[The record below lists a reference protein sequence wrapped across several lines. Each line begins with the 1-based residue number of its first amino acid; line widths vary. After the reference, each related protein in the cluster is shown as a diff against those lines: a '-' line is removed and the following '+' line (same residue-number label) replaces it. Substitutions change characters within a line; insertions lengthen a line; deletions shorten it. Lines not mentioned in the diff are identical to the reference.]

1 MKQIPETH
9 QFDLVIAGGG
19 AAGLAAAVEIG
30 LLSKSSCGDL
40 APKVALIEKKEV
52 PGKKLSATGNGRCN
66 LSNAACSDREE
77 VDSFFH
83 CLGLLTRTD
92 EAGRMYPYSEE
103 AGEVSA
109 LLADSA
115 KHLGADFFL
124 DTQITKVEPLSGGGF
139 LIDGES
145 KEKKIQFTCKKLLI
159 AMGGKSY
166 SAFGTTGDGYG
177 IARRLGHSVTRLAP
191 SLVPV
196 CVDADL
202 GGLAGVRT
210 KAKVSLYHKGVFVAE
225 ETGEIQ
231 FNKDCISGICIMNL
245 SRLLVLDGTKPFNEA
260 FAEYELR
267 MDLVPEYSCEQLIQ
281 LLSRK
286 PHQQMLQTLV
296 RKKLAAEL
304 LRRAA
309 AVELAAAPTPTASA
323 ARMHAMA
330 ATPASAAVQ
339 APSNAAAAAPA
350 DVKRVAELLK
360 DFRFTVSGTKGW
372 NDAQV
377 TRGGVVMDE
386 IDEKTMESKILRGLY
401 FAGEVLNYDGP
412 CGGWNLHFA
421 WQTGLKAGH
430 GMVER

>member
-145 KEKKIQFTCKKLLI
+145 KEKKFQFSCKKLLI

-210 KAKVSLYHKGVFVAE
+210 KAKVSLYHKGNFVAE

-286 PHQQMLQTLV
+286 PQQQMLQTLV

-309 AVELAAAPTPTASA
+309 VN
-323 ARMHAMA
+323 
-330 ATPASAAVQ
+330 ATGTGA
-339 APSNAAAAAPA
+339 NAAESAPA
-350 DVKRVAELLK
+350 DVKGVAELLK

-377 TRGGVVMDE
+377 TRGGVAMDE
-386 IDEKTMESKILRGLY
+386 IDERTMESKILRGLY

-421 WQTGLKAGH
+421 WQTGLKAAH

>member
-30 LLSKSSCGDL
+30 ILSKSSCGDL

-115 KHLGADFFL
+115 KHLGVDFFL

-145 KEKKIQFTCKKLLI
+145 KEKKFQFSCKKLLI

-210 KAKVSLYHKGVFVAE
+210 KAKVSLYHKGIFVAE

-267 MDLVPEYSCEQLIQ
+267 MDLVPEYSCEQLVL
-281 LLSRK
+281 LLSSK
-286 PHQQMLQTLV
+286 PQQQMLQTLV

-309 AVELAAAPTPTASA
+309 MPALATNAVASTSASA
-323 ARMHAMA
+323 
-330 ATPASAAVQ
+330 PSEVQSPVKAV
-339 APSNAAAAAPA
+339 APV

-421 WQTGLKAGH
+421 WQTGLKAAH

>member
-145 KEKKIQFTCKKLLI
+145 KEKKFQFSCKKLLI

-210 KAKVSLYHKGVFVAE
+210 KAKVSLYHKGNFVAE

-286 PHQQMLQTLV
+286 PQQQMLQTLV
-296 RKKLAAEL
+296 RKKLAVEL

-309 AVELAAAPTPTASA
+309 VNATGTGANVVES
-323 ARMHAMA
+323 
-330 ATPASAAVQ
+330 
-339 APSNAAAAAPA
+339 APA
-350 DVKRVAELLK
+350 DVKGVAELLK

-377 TRGGVVMDE
+377 TRGGVAMDE
-386 IDEKTMESKILRGLY
+386 IDERTMESKILRGLY

-421 WQTGLKAGH
+421 WQTGLKAAH

>member
-145 KEKKIQFTCKKLLI
+145 KEKKFQFSCKKLLI

-210 KAKVSLYHKGVFVAE
+210 KAKVSLYHKGNFVAE
-225 ETGEIQ
+225 EAGEIQ

-267 MDLVPEYSCEQLIQ
+267 MDLVPEYSCDQLIQ

-286 PHQQMLQTLV
+286 PQQQMLQTLV

-309 AVELAAAPTPTASA
+309 VN
-323 ARMHAMA
+323 
-330 ATPASAAVQ
+330 ATGTGA
-339 APSNAAAAAPA
+339 NAAESAPA
-350 DVKRVAELLK
+350 DVKSVAELLK

-386 IDEKTMESKILRGLY
+386 IDERTMESKILRGLY

-421 WQTGLKAGH
+421 WQTGLKAAH

>member
-30 LLSKSSCGDL
+30 ILSKSSCGDL

-145 KEKKIQFTCKKLLI
+145 KEKKFQFSCKKLLI

-210 KAKVSLYHKGVFVAE
+210 KAKVSLYHKGNFVAE

-286 PHQQMLQTLV
+286 PQQQMLQTLV
-296 RKKLAAEL
+296 RKKLAVEL

-309 AVELAAAPTPTASA
+309 VN
-323 ARMHAMA
+323 
-330 ATPASAAVQ
+330 ATGTGA
-339 APSNAAAAAPA
+339 NAAESAPA
-350 DVKRVAELLK
+350 DVKGVAELLK

-377 TRGGVVMDE
+377 TRGGVAMDE
-386 IDEKTMESKILRGLY
+386 IDERTMESKILRGLY

-421 WQTGLKAGH
+421 WQTGLKAAH

>member
-1 MKQIPETH
+1 
-9 QFDLVIAGGG
+9 
-19 AAGLAAAVEIG
+19 
-30 LLSKSSCGDL
+30 
-40 APKVALIEKKEV
+40 
-52 PGKKLSATGNGRCN
+52 
-66 LSNAACSDREE
+66 
-77 VDSFFH
+77 
-83 CLGLLTRTD
+83 
-92 EAGRMYPYSEE
+92 MYPYSEE

-109 LLADSA
+109 LLVDSA

-124 DTQITKVEPLSGGGF
+124 NTQIMKVEPLSGGGF

-145 KEKKIQFTCKKLLI
+145 KEKKIQFACKKLLI

-245 SRLLVLDGTKPFNEA
+245 SRLLMLDGTKPFNEA

-281 LLSRK
+281 LLLRK
-286 PHQQMLQTLV
+286 PQHQMLQTLV

-304 LRRAA
+304 LRCAA
-309 AVELAAAPTPTASA
+309 SAPASAQASAASAAAPF
-323 ARMHAMA
+323 
-330 ATPASAAVQ
+330 
-339 APSNAAAAAPA
+339 

-421 WQTGLKAGH
+421 WQTGLKAAH